1 MEDSPPTSVTRET
14 PPITVATSL
23 AQPDH
28 AATVIDTPWFFQY
41 RSRLIIALAAL
52 IIFSSWWGRPVTW
65 PLAVSGGGLVA
76 FAFFVRLWSIR
87 QIGGAARRRVQ
98 PKASQLINWGPF
110 GLVRNPIYLANM
122 AFFAGFTLFAGLP
135 WVAPVVLGIL
145 FLQYSFT
152 VRFEEKFLREKFGPA
167 FDEYTRTTPRWL
179 PALRWVPPPDGFTP
193 YPVMKMLKRERSF
206 LIQLLACVG
215 FAVVRAMIK
224 N

>member
-1 MEDSPPTSVTRET
+1 MPESLQAPLPQAESAASPAASPESG
-14 PPITVATSL
+14 ALSL
-23 AQPDH
+23 
-28 AATVIDTPWFFQY
+28 DTPWFFQY

-52 IIFSSWWGRPVTW
+52 IVIASWWGRPATW
-65 PLAVSGGGLVA
+65 PLAAAGLALVA
-76 FAFFVRLWSIR
+76 FSFFLRLWSIR

-122 AFFAGFTLFAGLP
+122 AFFAGFTVFAGLP
-135 WVAPVVLGIL
+135 WLVPAVVGIL
-145 FLQYSFT
+145 FLQYTFT

-167 FDEYTRTTPRWL
+167 FDEYAKSTPRWL

-193 YPVMKMLKRERSF
+193 YPVLKMLKRERSF

-215 FAVVRAMIK
+215 FAVARALL
-224 N
+224 